1 LYLLKTKKAKTV
13 TEAAEMLGR
22 NRVTVEDWLGK
33 YLQGGIEKLLS
44 KKVSIGRPR
53 AKSHDS

>member
-1 LYLLKTKKAKTV
+1 M

>member
-1 LYLLKTKKAKTV
+1 M

-33 YLQGGIEKLLS
+33 YLQGGIEKLSSWL
-44 KKVSIGRPR
+44 
-53 AKSHDS
+53 